1 MRGVL
6 LISNTSLIPL
16 YEINL
21 NGENKMKYKN
31 IEIINVINFLSKFGD
46 MKLPAK
52 ISFAI
57 IKNQNYFNKE
67 YKDYTDA
74 LKKVYESYSDYF
86 KKNDHGD
93 IITNDASIPI
103 IGDKEISQKM
113 YNEINDLLF
122 LEVKVERFYIDE
134 SVFDYDD
141 SKYDV
146 LTPKDMFGL
155 MDFLC
160 NKKEEKK
167 E

>member
-1 MRGVL
+1 
-6 LISNTSLIPL
+6 
-16 YEINL
+16 
-21 NGENKMKYKN
+21 MKYRN
-31 IEIINVINFLSKFGD
+31 IEIINVINFLNKFGD

-74 LKKVYESYSDYF
+74 LQKMYEAYSDSF
-86 KKNDHGD
+86 KKDKDGKVV
-93 IITNDASIPI
+93 TNESSIPVI
-103 IGDKEISQKM
+103 EDKEISQKM
-113 YNEINDLLF
+113 YGELNDLLS
-122 LEVKVERFYIDE
+122 LEVEVERFYIDE